1 MGGGVAVCLMVLL
14 ASGGCQ
20 EPGAAP
26 EPDGLAAPEESR
38 AELVTGTIRYIDL
51 EGGFYGIETDD
62 GRRLD
67 PVNLPE
73 EFQQDGLRIEARVE
87 ELRDRVSIRMWGT
100 LVRIVEFRRL

>member
-1 MGGGVAVCLMVLL
+1 MPASRIVATLL
-14 ASGGCQ
+14 ALLVAGPRSVPADERSATVPSMSPTGV
-20 EPGAAP
+20 
-26 EPDGLAAPEESR
+26 
-38 AELVTGTIRYIDL
+38 VTGTIRYIDL

-62 GRRLD
+62 GQKLD

-73 EFQQDGLRIEARVE
+73 ELQKDGLRIEARVE